1 MRVPGGGGEIAGDLP
16 GFQNKSRR
24 RTASTESE
32 VDQFQHRIVVCE
44 ITWSSVIIP
53 RLVLHALVMAADG
66 LELPS
71 VSLYITRLS
80 LFALLRH

>member
-1 MRVPGGGGEIAGDLP
+1 
-16 GFQNKSRR
+16 
-24 RTASTESE
+24 
-32 VDQFQHRIVVCE
+32 
-44 ITWSSVIIP
+44 
-53 RLVLHALVMAADG
+53 MAADG